1 MTSTAP
7 APSVTQCLECNAPL
21 SPAET
26 HGLCARCLLKMGLAS
41 QFGENSVAD
50 AGVRKFVPPPLFPFD
65 FGGYRVLRLLGRGG
79 MGAVYEAEDSASGRR
94 VALKVLGHSLDS
106 ADTRKRFLREGRLAA
121 SINHPN
127 SVYVYGTEEI
137 DGTPVITMELVPRGT
152 LQERVKTGGPLP
164 IGEAVDVI
172 LQVMA
177 GLEAAHTAGILHRDI
192 KPSNCFLEPGGT
204 VKIGDFGLSIS
215 TLARGD
221 SALTMAGSILGTPD
235 FSSPEQL
242 RGEALDVR
250 ADIYSVGVTLYY
262 LLAGRAPF
270 QAENMVALLAN
281 VLDKAAPSPRTF
293 RPEIPEA
300 LARVI
305 LRCLA
310 KPAGDRYANYDE
322 LRHVLLPFTSTAP
335 TPATLGLRFVAG
347 VIDHVIFTVANAG
360 FSFLIFGGLAAM
372 SDPNL
377 MQSAR
382 WLGFALGALAL
393 EIAYFAVGEG
403 RWGATPG
410 KALMGLRVG
419 DLRRSAPGIPR
430 ALLRAIIYLV
440 PTFASLLFYRRPVIT
455 PQSMVWSGAITAFVM
470 VYPALLALTAR
481 RKNGFATVLD
491 LLTGTRVI
499 QRAAYEAREAVAPS
513 EEPVATAE
521 TTAMVGP
528 YHALAALAEDAGGE
542 LLLGYDTKLTRRVWL
557 RKTPAGAAPVTA
569 ALRQSTR
576 PSRLRWLQGHRE
588 DGAAWDAYEAAPG
601 VPLTRLLHAP
611 QPWKKVRHWLLDLA
625 EEFAAAQVD
634 GSMPAQL
641 SLDRI
646 WITDTGGAKLLDFR
660 APGAEGTVEAVA
672 ATEPA
677 VFLNQLALSA
687 LEGRVASAEEART
700 NTVRVPVPIRARSLL
715 ESLRHANDLSAVA
728 AQLKALL
735 QQRPA
740 ITQRRRLW
748 LVLGC
753 VIPSLIIGGF
763 ALAGVQVLAV
773 WQKAAP
779 DIMRLK
785 TALLIHQ
792 RMEQGRSVPHHLDP
806 VTARPAL
813 ETYIAGRF
821 GSLINDPA
829 ALTTPY
835 AIGVLTAKDRQ
846 RAAGIVARVGPPSAQ
861 AAAEGR
867 AVLGG
872 AIDAEGQ
879 LNLAPRFPNPDE
891 STQPALYAIC
901 FGGFVWAILLSLACA
916 LLFRGGVLM
925 RALGIAV
932 VKRDGSDASR
942 LRLLWRAVV
951 AWAPLPLG
959 GVLLAQLRPVL
970 PAFPAAA
977 LASALVLALTIWS
990 AARPG
995 RSLQDFLAGTWVVP
1009 R

>member
-1 MTSTAP
+1 MTSP
-7 APSVTQCLECNAPL
+7 APSASVTQCLECNAPL

-26 HGLCARCLLKMGLAS
+26 QGLCARCLLKMGLAS
-41 QFGENSVAD
+41 QFGENSVGD
-50 AGVRKFVPPPLFPFD
+50 AGRRKLVPPPLFPFD
-65 FGGYRVLRLLGRGG
+65 FGAYRVLRLLGRGG

-137 DGTPVITMELVPRGT
+137 DDTPVITMELVPGGT
-152 LQERVKTGGPLP
+152 LQERVKAGGPLP

-242 RGEALDVR
+242 RGEALDIR

-262 LLAGRAPF
+262 LLTGRAPF

-281 VLDKAAPSPRTF
+281 VLDKPAPSPRSF

-322 LRHVLLPFTSTAP
+322 LRRALLPFTSTAP

-347 VIDHVIFTVANAG
+347 VIDHLVFTTVN
-360 FSFLIFGGLAAM
+360 LIIPVLLFGGLQAVT
-372 SDPNL
+372 DPK
-377 MQSAR
+377 MMRSAG
-382 WLGFALGALAL
+382 WIWFSICALAF
-393 EIAYFAVGEG
+393 EIAYLAVGEG

-410 KALMGLRVG
+410 KALVGLRVG
-419 DLRRSAPGIPR
+419 DLQRNAPGIPR
-430 ALLRAIIYLV
+430 ALLRSLIYLL
-440 PTFASLLFYRRPVIT
+440 PTIASFLRYQNPANS
-455 PQSMVWSGAITAFVM
+455 PQSVAWNYTISIAFFA
-470 VYPALLALTAR
+470 YPALLALTAR
-481 RKNGFATVLD
+481 RHNGFATVID

-499 QRAAYEAREAVAPS
+499 QRAAYEARETVS
-513 EEPVATAE
+513 HSDEPVATSD
-521 TTAMVGP
+521 TMPKVGP
-528 YHALAALAEDAGGE
+528 YHALAALAEDAEGE

-569 ALRQSTR
+569 ELRQTAR

-588 DGAAWDAYEAAPG
+588 NGAAWDAYEAAPG
-601 VPLTRLLHAP
+601 VPLTRLLNEP

-625 EEFAAAQVD
+625 EEFAAAQAD

-646 WITDTGGAKLLDFR
+646 WITDSGGAKLLDFR
-660 APGAEGTVEAVA
+660 APGAEGTVEPLAP
-672 ATEPA
+672 TEAA
-677 VFLNQLALSA
+677 VFLNQLAISA
-687 LEGRVASAEEART
+687 LEGRVATPEEART
-700 NTVRVPVPIRARSLL
+700 SAPRASVPLRARSLL
-715 ESLRHANDLSAVA
+715 HGLRAAHDLGAVA
-728 AQLKALL
+728 VELKALL

-740 ITQRRRLW
+740 ISRRRRLG
-748 LVLGC
+748 LVVGC
-753 VIPSLIIGGF
+753 VIPSLLVAGF
-763 ALAGVQVLAV
+763 FLLGMKMFATWQQAV
-773 WQKAAP
+773 P
-779 DIMRLK
+779 DIMPLK
-785 TALLIHQ
+785 TALINHERL
-792 RMEQGRSVPHHLDP
+792 EQGKHVAPQLDP
-806 VTARPAL
+806 LTRKPAL
-813 ETYIAGRF
+813 ETYIAGRY
-821 GSLINDPA
+821 GPLINDTAALSSPYALGVLPA
-829 ALTTPY
+829 A
-835 AIGVLTAKDRQ
+835 DRR
-846 RAAGIVARVGPPSAQ
+846 RAAGIVARVGQPSEQ
-861 AAAEGR
+861 AMAEARAA
-867 AVLGG
+867 LGS
-872 AIDAEGQ
+872 AIDEHGE
-879 LNLAPRFPNPDE
+879 LDLAPRYPKPGEGTEPMFYGM
-891 STQPALYAIC
+891 A
-901 FGGFVWAILLSLACA
+901 FGGFVWAAILSVACA
-916 LLFRGGVLM
+916 VLFRGGVLM

-932 VKRDGSDASR
+932 VRGDGSDASR
-942 LRLLWRAVV
+942 LRMLWRACV
-951 AWAPLPLG
+951 AWSTFPLAGL
-959 GVLLAQLRPVL
+959 LLAMLIPVL
-970 PAFPAAA
+970 PPFTAAA
-977 LASALVLALTIWS
+977 LAAVVVIALTIWS
-990 AARPG
+990 AARRG
-995 RSLQDFLAGTWVVP
+995 RSLQDCLAGTFLVP